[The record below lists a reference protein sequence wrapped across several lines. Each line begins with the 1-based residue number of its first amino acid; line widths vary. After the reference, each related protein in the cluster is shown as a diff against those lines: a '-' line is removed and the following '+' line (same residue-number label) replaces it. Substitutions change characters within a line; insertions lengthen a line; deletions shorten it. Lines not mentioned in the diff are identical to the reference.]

1 MCFPVDFATFL
12 RTTSWWNIMEQLLR
26 NSRTLDNY
34 WKAWESSRKCRNRR
48 PEVFYEKIAHK
59 NFAKFT
65 VKGLS
70 RSHLFNKIAG
80 LSPANLLK
88 KRLLHRCFPVN
99 FRLKKSSFASGNRPR
114 ENFFI
119 SPTHIVECVSEYILL
134 ISKNRQTSKI
144 KTKIQKKATETKE
157 NILGKLI

>member
-65 VKGLS
+65 VKDLS
-70 RSHLFNKIAG
+70 RSHPFNKIAG
-80 LSPANLLK
+80 LSPVNLLK

-99 FRLKKSSFASGNRPR
+99 FRPKKSSFASGNRPR

-134 ISKNRQTSKI
+134 ISKKDKQAK
-144 KTKIQKKATETKE
+144 
-157 NILGKLI
+157 